1 MIQLQATR
9 QKVRL
14 SSSNIQGNNMN
25 IYNNIAMRSLNQVKT
40 LNPILYLC
48 IRCFY
53 EDFSESSAR
62 NNLFDELIKRKLE
75 VRKHWAT
82 QKNKL
87 YKEKSENNFI
97 YRDILSLSP
106 FGMIAESYLMRL
118 ISQNKFIENK
128 KFIYSYL
135 LPENTKSNRN
145 FQYYFNGYKRRNEDV
160 YKALLNNKNSIALVL
175 DLSKFYPS
183 IEIETVKN
191 KFITKLE
198 ENTESQLFKLAS
210 NITNSLLEQS
220 SKGVPIGTELSHL
233 MAQIY
238 LEDFD
243 TKLSKRYS
251 EKYFRYVDDI
261 IIICNVTE
269 KDDVI
274 EYVKASLPSELNIN
288 TEKTDQLTL
297 DEWKLLHTNNDLEE
311 GNLFEVLNFI
321 TAYVSMHP
329 TKIDSL
335 EQDIK
340 SLGYNIPLSRIKH
353 QAKSKGFMSYIK
365 SLIKNEKRYSTFEI
379 YFTKNEYIVKQ
390 LINLQKFYL
399 IEFNKLLKSNYDNS
413 SSAENRA
420 NTQKL
425 KFVTNRLLYLST
437 LEDLERIGKALP
449 ETEKFED
456 TKEVINALVFK
467 DLTNSIQYGGKVIQT
482 ICELWIENNFETI
495 EFTNKDLTNI
505 KNLDDVIDSLIVL
518 FLYKVVTFN
527 VAELLTLLSNYNQEY
542 VQVVLCDDYIVKN
555 KEYEFLLELQG
566 LLQGRDLIT
575 KYDLLTTR
583 YDNDETIQ
591 LAGLNLG
598 LSYSL

>member
-1 MIQLQATR
+1 
-9 QKVRL
+9 
-14 SSSNIQGNNMN
+14 
-25 IYNNIAMRSLNQVKT
+25 MRSLNQVKT

-413 SSAENRA
+413 SSAVNRA

-527 VAELLTLLSNYNQEY
+527 VAELLTLLSDYNQEY

-555 KEYEFLLELQG
+555 KEYDFLLELQG
-566 LLQGRDLIT
+566 LLQGRDLNT

>member
-1 MIQLQATR
+1 MIQLQGIR

-14 SSSNIQGNNMN
+14 SSSNIQENNMN
-25 IYNNIAMRSLNQVKT
+25 NYHNIAMRSLNQVKT
-40 LNPILYLC
+40 LNPILYLS

-53 EDFSESSAR
+53 EDFSESLVR
-62 NNLFDELIKRKLE
+62 NKLFDELIKRKLQ

-82 QKNKL
+82 KRNKL
-87 YKEKSENNFI
+87 YKEKSENDFI

-106 FGMIAESYLMRL
+106 FGIISESYLMRL
-118 ISQNKFIENK
+118 MSQENFIENK

-135 LPENTKSNRN
+135 LPENTKSTRN

-160 YKALLNNKNSIALVL
+160 YKALLKNQNSIALVL

-183 IEIETVKN
+183 INIETAKYQ
-191 KFITKLE
+191 FIAKLE
-198 ENTESQLFKLAS
+198 ENTKPRIFKLAR
-210 NITNSLLEQS
+210 NITNSILEQS

-243 TKLSKRYS
+243 TKLSEQYP

-261 IIICNVTE
+261 IIICKSIE
-269 KDDVI
+269 KDYVI

-288 TEKTDQLTL
+288 TDKTDQLTL
-297 DEWKLLHTNNDLEE
+297 DEWKLLYSNKDLEE

-329 TKIDSL
+329 SKIDSL

-340 SLGYNIPLSRIKH
+340 SLGYNIPLSRIKN

-399 IEFNKLLKSNYDNS
+399 IEFNKILKLDYDNS

-437 LEDLERIGKALP
+437 LEDLERIGKVLP

-456 TKEVINALVFK
+456 TKEVINALVTK
-467 DLTNSIQYGGKVIQT
+467 NLTNSIQYGGKVIQT
-482 ICELWIENNFETI
+482 ICELWIENDYETI
-495 EFTNKDLTNI
+495 EFKYNDFTNI
-505 KNLDDVIDSLIVL
+505 KNIDDVIDSLIVL

-527 VAELLTLLSNYNQEY
+527 VIELLTLLNDYNEEY
-542 VQVVLCDDYIVKN
+542 IQVVLCDDYVVKN
-555 KEYEFLLELQG
+555 RQYDFLVELQG
-566 LLQGRDLIT
+566 LLQGRDLNT

-598 LSYSL
+598 LSYS